1 MICPFLLTRRLILN
15 GLPHMLTAVKPN
27 SDHIIDGLL
36 PMADIVDR
44 ILEEIE
50 AEFKVRVMND
60 EELSSR

>member
-1 MICPFLLTRRLILN
+1 
-15 GLPHMLTAVKPN
+15 MLTAVKPN